1 MALES
6 CPVEARGLMSG
17 ILQQGYSLGY
27 LLAAVFNLTLV
38 PTNSWHIL
46 FYIGA
51 GGSFG
56 IGLIRYISRV
66 VTPKMF

>member
-6 CPVEARGLMSG
+6 CPIEARGLMSG

-38 PTNSWHIL
+38 PQNGWPVL

-56 IGLIRYISRV
+56 IGIIRYISIIAGS
-66 VTPKMF
+66 KNG

>member
-27 LLAAVFNLTLV
+27 LLAAVFNLTVV
-38 PTNSWHIL
+38 PQNGWEVL

-56 IGLIRYISRV
+56 IGLIRYISSI
-66 VTPKMF
+66 VTSDIA

>member
-27 LLAAVFNLTLV
+27 LFAAVFNLTLV
-38 PTNSWHIL
+38 PQHGWPIL

-56 IGLIRYISRV
+56 IGLIRYISSI
-66 VTPKMF
+66 VTPKIA

>member
-6 CPVEARGLMSG
+6 CPIEARGLMSG

-38 PTNSWHIL
+38 PQNGWQIL
-46 FYIGA
+46 FHIGA
-51 GGSFG
+51 GGSFA
-56 IGLIRYISRV
+56 IGLIRYISSIA
-66 VTPKMF
+66 TYKMV

>member
-38 PTNSWHIL
+38 PNNGWQIL
-46 FYIGA
+46 LYIGA
-51 GGSFG
+51 GGSFF
-56 IGLIRYISRV
+56 IGLARYINSV
-66 VTPKMF
+66 ATSKIA

>member
-6 CPVEARGLMSG
+6 CPIEARGLMSG

-38 PTNSWHIL
+38 PQNGWPIL

-51 GGSFG
+51 GGSFA
-56 IGLIRYISRV
+56 IGLIRYIFSI
-66 VTPKMF
+66 TTSKMA